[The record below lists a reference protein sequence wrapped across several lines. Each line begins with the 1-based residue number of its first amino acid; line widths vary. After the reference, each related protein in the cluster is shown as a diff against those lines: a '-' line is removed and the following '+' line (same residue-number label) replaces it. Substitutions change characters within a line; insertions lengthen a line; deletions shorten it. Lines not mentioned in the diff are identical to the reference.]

1 MFSAKTLLTV
11 ALTGSI
17 FFASTTAFAYDL
29 PKFLP
34 DKKKVETKTEAKTE
48 TKSNSMA
55 ASDWTGAELFEQKIK
70 SLLAENE
77 NLPASSKERINRD
90 KNLVFVAF
98 YNGKAY
104 FLDRYSIKIKKNTAE
119 IKSWKQHIFPIGKG
133 ISPQNSAATQ
143 QRFSLQ
149 NETFYNSLSKK
160 DEISAAPTDED
171 KKFLAECFKVGY
183 YYAFK
188 KEIDVSNIFSAK

>member
-1 MFSAKTLLTV
+1 MFSAKTLLIA

-17 FFASTTAFAYDL
+17 FFASTASAYDL

-34 DKKKVETKTEAKTE
+34 DKKKVETKTKTE
-48 TKSNSMA
+48 TEATPKTT
-55 ASDWTGAELFEQKIK
+55 SDWTGAELFEQKIK

-104 FLDRYSIKIKKNTAE
+104 FLDRYSIKIKKNSDTE
-119 IKSWKQHIFPIGKG
+119 KSWQQRIFPIGRN
-133 ISPQNSAATQ
+133 ISSENTKAT
-143 QRFSLQ
+143 LQ
-149 NETFYNSLSKK
+149 TFYTDGKNFFNAS
-160 DEISAAPTDED
+160 ISAAPNDED

-188 KEIDVSNIFSAK
+188 KEIDVSNILSAE